1 MAKRIPEHAKQLAV
15 DLADIVLALMVTG
28 LVIYLIAVFVSY
40 LTDAKWLYEFHSAI
54 VKSEAMSVGI
64 PCAAVGAFGVVA
76 LLLHVF
82 PPEQQEGAIKIKF
95 FGAEFTGPA
104 GPITLWLLC
113 FLAFIAAVKVLR
125 APGI

>member
-1 MAKRIPEHAKQLAV
+1 MGKRIPEHAKQLAV

-28 LVIYLIAVFVSY
+28 LVVYLIAVFLSY
-40 LTDAKWLYEFHSAI
+40 LADFKWLSEFHRAI
-54 VKSEAMSVGI
+54 AASEAMSVGI

-82 PPEQQEGAIKIKF
+82 PPEHQGGTIKIKF

-113 FLAFIAAVKVLR
+113 FLAFVVAVKVLR
-125 APGI
+125 GHAA